1 MGFHQLLLF
10 GIFLL
15 ACSSSGAPREDLSDR
30 FFTNGELK
38 RLKIQ
43 ITEEAVKALK
53 AEPRQYVKCTVTE
66 GDNTYRDVAVHLKGN
81 YGTFKQLDGKASLTL
96 NFDKFVS
103 GQKLQ
108 GLEKIHLNNSE
119 QDPTYLCELLSS
131 ELFRKAGIPA
141 ARVAHAQVELN
152 GRDLGLYV
160 LLEGLDKTFLRK
172 HFQNPDGNLYESE
185 FSRDIDVPLKR
196 NSGKGASDHS
206 DLRALVS
213 AASIE
218 DDRERLLKLTSLVDM
233 ERMFSFLALEL
244 MARHVDGYTLE
255 KNNYRL
261 YFNPNGPKAIF
272 IPQGMDQM
280 FVQPQAPLLPELK
293 GQLAKAILHPSMT
306 RQFFRD
312 RCSSLLPLLAGL
324 TNRLAELQPHV
335 RTFLED
341 GELEI
346 LRRYDDES
354 TDLSKRLAL
363 RVSHLESQLRPAIA
377 LPIAIGQTLSL
388 TNLVLSVE
396 EGSVRLGKLTVDTNG
411 TWYEL
416 RIHPHEGSVKALL
429 QLPLLLDAGSY
440 RMTLSARSDLPVFK
454 GQEAPI
460 TVGVWGLSNLAL
472 ENAFPTKQKGTFSCI
487 FELRHGPLEQ
497 AWSEIRLSGSID
509 EQAMEI
515 KLSITRIK

>member
-1 MGFHQLLLF
+1 MGIHHLLIFGILLLV
-10 GIFLL
+10 
-15 ACSSSGAPREDLSDR
+15 CSTSGAPREDLSDR
-30 FFTNGELK
+30 FFTNGALK

-43 ITEEAVKALK
+43 ISEDAVKALR
-53 AEPRQYVKCTVTE
+53 AEPRQYVKCTVIE
-66 GDNTYRDVAVHLKGN
+66 DGQTYRDVAVHLKGN

-96 NFDKFVS
+96 NFDKFVG
-103 GQKLQ
+103 GQKLH
-108 GLEKIHLNNSE
+108 GLDKLHLNNSE
-119 QDPTYLCELLSS
+119 QDPTYLCEFLSS

-152 GRDLGLYV
+152 GRDMGLYV

-185 FSRDIDVPLKR
+185 FSRDIDAPLKR
-196 NSGKGASDHS
+196 NSGKGVSDHS
-206 DLRALVS
+206 DLRALVA

-233 ERMFSFLALEL
+233 ERVFSFLALEL
-244 MARHVDGYTLE
+244 MARHADGYTLE
-255 KNNYRL
+255 QNNYRL
-261 YFNPNGPKAIF
+261 YYDPNGSKAIL
-272 IPQGMDQM
+272 IPHGMDQM

-293 GQLAKAILHPSMT
+293 GQLAKGILHPSMT

-324 TNRLAELQPHV
+324 TNRLAELQPYV

-354 TDLSKRLAL
+354 AHLSKRLAL
-363 RVSHLESQLRPAIA
+363 RLHHLESQLRPAKV
-377 LPIAIGQTLSL
+377 LPISVGQTLSL

-411 TWYEL
+411 ICSEL
-416 RIHPHEGSVKALL
+416 RIHPHDGSVKAVL
-429 QLPLLLDAGSY
+429 QLPLLLAAGSY
-440 RMTLSARSDLPVFK
+440 RMTLSAMSDLPVFK

-472 ENAFPTKQKGTFSCI
+472 ESEFPTKQSGKLSCM
-487 FELRHGPLEQ
+487 FELRPGPLEEVLV
-497 AWSEIRLSGSID
+497 EIQINGSMD
-509 EQAMEI
+509 KQEI
-515 KLSITRIK
+515 KSKFGLLRIK

>member
-1 MGFHQLLLF
+1 MGIHHLLIF
-10 GIFLL
+10 GILLL
-15 ACSSSGAPREDLSDR
+15 ACSTSGAPREDLSDH
-30 FFTNGELK
+30 FFTNGALK

-43 ITEEAVKALK
+43 ISEDAVKALR

-66 GDNTYRDVAVHLKGN
+66 GGQTYRDVAVHLKGN

-96 NFDKFVS
+96 NFDKFVG
-103 GQKLQ
+103 GQKLH
-108 GLEKIHLNNSE
+108 GLDKFHLNNSE
-119 QDPTYLCELLSS
+119 QDPTYLCEFLSS

-206 DLRALVS
+206 DLRALM
-213 AASIE
+213 AAIAIE

-233 ERMFSFLALEL
+233 ERVFSFLALEL
-244 MARHVDGYTLE
+244 IARHADGYTLE
-255 KNNYRL
+255 QNNYRL
-261 YFNPNGPKAIF
+261 YFDPIGSKAVL
-272 IPQGMDQM
+272 IPHGMDQM

-312 RCSSLLPLLAGL
+312 RCSNLLPLLAGL
-324 TNRLAELQPHV
+324 TNRLEDLLPHV

-346 LRRYDDES
+346 LRRYDDAS
-354 TDLSKRLAL
+354 TDLCKRLAL

-377 LPIAIGQTLSL
+377 LPIAIGQTVSL

-396 EGSVRLGKLTVDTNG
+396 EGSVRLGKVAVNTNDTS
-411 TWYEL
+411 YEL
-416 RIHPHEGSVKALL
+416 RIHPHEGSVKAVL
-429 QLPLLLDAGSY
+429 QLPMLLPAGSY
-440 RMTLSARSDLPVFK
+440 RMTLFAVSELPVFK

-460 TVGVWGLSNLAL
+460 KIGIWGLSNLGL
-472 ENAFPTKQKGTFSCI
+472 EIEFPTKQSGKLSCV
-487 FELRHGPLEQ
+487 FELRHSPSEEVLGEIQLNGLFNTQQIRGGLVLE
-497 AWSEIRLSGSID
+497 RL
-509 EQAMEI
+509 
-515 KLSITRIK
+515 R